1 MTYKNKNIQQKATQ
15 VKAQEQRTFEDT
27 NKGYYMVG
35 SKQFEALADYNASLA
50 KLQRLGIEVY

>member
-15 VKAQEQRTFEDT
+15 VKAQEQRTFEDA